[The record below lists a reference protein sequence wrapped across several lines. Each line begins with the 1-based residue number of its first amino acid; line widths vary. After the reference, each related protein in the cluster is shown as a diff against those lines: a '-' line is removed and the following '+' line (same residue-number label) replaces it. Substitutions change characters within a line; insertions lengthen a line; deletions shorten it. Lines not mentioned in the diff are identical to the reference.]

1 MSGSDAHS
9 YLIAYDIVDD
19 RRRDRVAKHLQAYGD
34 RLQYSVFWVRTSPAK
49 IIRLQAS
56 LGSLVNQTED
66 SVLICDLGLGNVRAS
81 GRVTT
86 IGRSRPLTT
95 EGALVV

>member
-1 MSGSDAHS
+1 MSGSDVHS

-19 RRRDRVAKHLQAYGD
+19 RRRDRVAKHLQTYGD
-34 RLQYSVFWVRTSPAK
+34 RLQYSVFWVRASPAK
-49 IIRLQAS
+49 VIRLRAS
-56 LGSLVNQTED
+56 LGSLINQRED
-66 SVLICDLGLGNVRAS
+66 SVLVCDLGLGNVTSS

-86 IGRSRPLTT
+86 IGRLRPLTA